1 MYFGKIEPVTARQK
15 CGATDLP
22 VKGTPFAHDK
32 SPFAM
37 KIATLFGAIAVAGA
51 AADTLDAKSTA
62 DLQKELDDTRA
73 SLQELKQ
80 EIQADKKRQ
89 LLSAAVSSA
98 QKTAHEFLVDA
109 TDLFTE
115 DRRKL
120 SADNGMISI
129 FVFLRVV

>member
-1 MYFGKIEPVTARQK
+1 
-15 CGATDLP
+15 
-22 VKGTPFAHDK
+22 
-32 SPFAM
+32 M

-129 FVFLRVV
+129 FIFLRVV